1 MKNNEYF
8 LTPEGASKLKAEVEQ
23 LKGPGRIDIARRLRH
38 AVEMGDLSENADYI
52 STKEDQAF
60 LEGRIQELEIIL
72 RDAVVIYANASSD
85 TVGLGSIVIVRENGR
100 DPETFK
106 IVGVKEADPRMGKIS
121 HESPIGNA
129 IIGKR
134 AGEEVSL
141 KTPRGE
147 TIIKILEIADPESLN
162 I

>member
-1 MKNNEYF
+1 MNTKDYF
-8 LTPEGASKLKAEVEQ
+8 LTPEGVSKLKAELEK
-23 LKGPGRIDIARRLRH
+23 LIDPGRIEIARRLRQ

-52 STKEDQAF
+52 TTKEDQAF

-100 DPETFK
+100 EPETFK

-121 HESPIGNA
+121 HASPIGNA
-129 IIGKR
+129 ILGKR

-147 TIIKILEIADPESLN
+147 TIINILEIANPE
-162 I
+162 